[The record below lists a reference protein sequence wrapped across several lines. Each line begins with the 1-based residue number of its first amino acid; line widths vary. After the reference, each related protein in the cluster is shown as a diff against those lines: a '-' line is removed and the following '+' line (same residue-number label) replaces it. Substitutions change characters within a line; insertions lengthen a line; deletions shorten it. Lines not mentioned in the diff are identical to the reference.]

1 MDLVLYVVERASYR
15 TLDIR
20 SIERPNWAVS
30 FVLEGSLST
39 ETNGVRSEVRAGDV
53 MVHPP
58 YTPFSETASG
68 PGTHLWMAI
77 DLKVPPNMD
86 VFQLHPVAPVVALSD
101 PHAYEETFCR
111 LHGVCSQAASSF
123 RDARA
128 FSYTIDLV
136 RQILEAWRS
145 AGSPERPAEMS
156 GRRDR
161 FFEIIQYMQTHLAER
176 VQREDLAKLAF
187 LHPGY
192 FDRIFRAAYGVSPM
206 QMLRDLRLRHACD
219 LLDSTQLQLDAI
231 AEACGLSDATYLS
244 KMFRRRYGTS
254 PGAYREGSKKA
265 RESYI
270 SH

>member
-1 MDLVLYVVERASYR
+1 MDLVLYVVEKASYK
-15 TLDIR
+15 TLDIQGA
-20 SIERPNWAVS
+20 ERPNWAAS
-30 FVLEGSLST
+30 FVLEGSLFT

-53 MVHPP
+53 MLHPP
-58 YTPFSETASG
+58 YAPFSEVASG
-68 PGTHLWMAI
+68 PGTHLWMAF
-77 DLKVPPNMD
+77 DLKVPPNID
-86 VFQLHPVAPVVALSD
+86 LFQVHPVAPVVTIPD
-101 PHAYEETFCR
+101 PLAYEEKFGS
-111 LHGVCSQAASSF
+111 LHRVCSEAASPF

-128 FSYTIDLV
+128 FSLAIDLLN
-136 RQILEAWRS
+136 QILEAWRS
-145 AGSPERPAEMS
+145 AGSPKRPAEIS
-156 GRRDR
+156 GQRDR
-161 FFEIIQYMQTHLAER
+161 FFEIVQYMQAHLAER

-192 FDRIFRAAYGVSPM
+192 FDRVFRAAYGVSPM
-206 QMLRDLRLRHACD
+206 QMLRDLRLRHSRK
-219 LLDSTQLQLDAI
+219 LLDSTELQLDAI